1 MGTGGTSVNEI
12 LYQPARS
19 FRTVRHRNKYINYY
33 NTMQYMFDRNMYR
46 VELDRITVASNSE
59 QVKSWKDSGKMPA
72 RDEP

>member
-1 MGTGGTSVNEI
+1 MRYCTNQQGVLGLLGTET
-12 LYQPARS
+12 
-19 FRTVRHRNKYINYY
+19 YINYY

-46 VELDRITVASNSE
+46 VELDRSTVASNSE